1 LIYEGSHAQTNLLFQ
16 HLSGAV
22 LVPINFAISAM
33 DRVVRT
39 VRAALEQRGRE
50 IRAARQDAVG
60 LLRAELKDD
69 VTALLLS
76 CGLAFQE
83 RGLTETVTLRIKT
96 IEEVA
101 HQIRRKLSV
110 DDNQPA
116 SIAAHA

>member
-1 LIYEGSHAQTNLLFQ
+1 MRNKIADGLRDNCLFFRTWPLAQQLQNPGHDSPPMLL
-16 HLSGAV
+16 
-22 LVPINFAISAM
+22 
-33 DRVVRT
+33 
-39 VRAALEQRGRE
+39 RAALEQRGRE